1 MSVVILSA
9 EINVFVLVYPDHDKS
24 SKRYKADRYYLP
36 KGIAK
41 NYNAIISGK
50 YFYDQR
56 TDFDLKQ
63 YEEIRRL
70 TTSQGENNTTECLLD
85 YDYIKTHYRLM
96 AVDLI
101 RQKIDAYLK
110 AVQ

>member
-9 EINVFVLVYPDHDKS
+9 KINVFVLVYPDHDNS
-24 SKRYKADRYYLP
+24 SKRYNAHRYYLP

-50 YFYDQR
+50 KFYDQL

-85 YDYIKTHYRLM
+85 YDYIKNHYRLM
-96 AVDLI
+96 VVDLI
-101 RQKIDAYLK
+101 KQKIDAYLK

>member
-50 YFYDQR
+50 NFYDQR

-70 TTSQGENNTTECLLD
+70 TTIQGENNTTECLLD